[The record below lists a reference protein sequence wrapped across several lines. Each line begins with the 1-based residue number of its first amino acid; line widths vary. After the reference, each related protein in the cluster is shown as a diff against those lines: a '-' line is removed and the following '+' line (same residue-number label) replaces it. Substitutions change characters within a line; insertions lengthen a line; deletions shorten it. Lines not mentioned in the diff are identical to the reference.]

1 LVVLDIAA
9 AQFVSDVDSHVAR
22 PAFSGI
28 ERNDADRIFELPF
41 E

>member
-22 PAFSGI
+22 PALGGI
-28 ERNDADRIFELPF
+28 EGNDADWIFVLPF